1 MNDDA
6 FWDRLTEM
14 PYWEA
19 EQELR
24 ARRLWAMTQ
33 KREAAK
39 GGEGGRM
46 ADMDLLIARIND
58 ELHLICQ
65 AQDRVNIRRAM
76 RAVLPPE
83 MYEAVIVHV
92 AAMDPRAT

>member
-6 FWDRLTEM
+6 FWDRLAAM

-19 EQELR
+19 ETELR

-39 GGEGGRM
+39 AGEGGRM
-46 ADMDLLIARIND
+46 ADLDLLITRIND
-58 ELHLICQ
+58 ELHLISQ
-65 AQDRVNIRRAM
+65 AQNRANIRRAM
-76 RAVLPPE
+76 REVLPPE